1 MSTLLAP
8 YRVLDLANER
18 GALAGMILADLG
30 ADVIAVEPPGGSAAR
45 SVGPFAGDIEDPER
59 SLYWWAYARN
69 KRGITCDLDS
79 ADGQTLLRRL
89 AGTADILIESAN
101 PGAMAARGL
110 GYEQLRPTC
119 PDLVY
124 TSISAFGQDGPKA
137 GYAETDLIL
146 MAAAGPLILAGDA
159 GEPPVRVSVPQAW
172 HHAAG
177 EAASAAMVALLA
189 RKRIGRGQ
197 HVDVSAQQSAAAA
210 SMSTILSHAIGATET
225 GRIAGGMSVGPF
237 RTRLIWP
244 AADGYTSLTF
254 LFGSG
259 IGPFS
264 QRLMSWI
271 HECGECSAEDRDLD
285 WIGMGAL
292 ILSGEMDISEWDRLL
307 DVVGDFIR
315 KRTRDELFAGA
326 RERGL
331 LIVPV
336 TTVDEVSSS
345 EQFAARGLWREHDQ
359 PGWPEPARFPGPFV
373 KLSANRIEYRRRA
386 PRVGEHNAEIYA
398 ELGLGDAELDRL
410 RGNGVI

>member
-1 MSTLLAP
+1 MSSLLAP
-8 YRVLDLANER
+8 YRVLDLTDQR

-30 ADVIAVEPPGGSAAR
+30 ADVIAVEPPSGSPAR
-45 SVGPFAGDIEDPER
+45 SVGPFAGDLQDPER

-69 KRGITCDLDS
+69 KRGITCNLDS
-79 ADGQTLLRRL
+79 PDGQTLLRRL
-89 AGTADILIESAN
+89 AQSADILIESAP

-110 GYEQLRPTC
+110 GYEQLRPLC

-124 TSISAFGQDGPKA
+124 ASISAFGQDGPKA

-159 GEPPVRVSVPQAW
+159 GNPPVRVSVPQAW

-177 EAASAAMVALLA
+177 ETASAAMVALLA

-210 SMSTILSHAIGATET
+210 GMSTILSHAVGAAET
-225 GRIAGGMSVGPF
+225 GRIAGGMAVGPF

-244 AADGYTSLTF
+244 ALDGHISLTF
-254 LFGSG
+254 LFGAG

-264 QRLMSWI
+264 KRLMTWI
-271 HECGECSAEDRDLD
+271 HECGECSVEDRDLD

-292 ILSGEMDISEWDRLL
+292 ILGGEMDISEWERLL
-307 DVVGDFIR
+307 GVVGEFIR
-315 KRTRDELFAGA
+315 KRTRGELFAGA

-336 TTVDEVSSS
+336 TTIDEVAGS
-345 EQFAARGLWREHDQ
+345 EQFAARDLWREHDQ
-359 PGWPEPARFPGPFV
+359 PGWTEPARFPGPFV
-373 KLSANRIEYRRRA
+373 KLSANQIEYRRRA
-386 PRVGEHNAEIYA
+386 PRIGEHNAEIYA
-398 ELGLGDAELDRL
+398 ELDLAAPDLERL